1 MATMKFTR
9 AEDKLIGES
18 GQVGGGPV
26 DPSPLT
32 GIWLN
37 TDKRTGGI
45 TKLVLTQNDG
55 GLMVRAFGACDPA
68 PCDWGKCGE
77 RLSAAGLVRRKA
89 WRSPSLTSLASWKHF
104 LPFTSKAAF
113 WCWTA
118 STLSM
123 TIAGAQTIFRG
134 SSFITN
140 RSVQADQRDI
150 MVDHEITPFHES
162 K

>member
-1 MATMKFTR
+1 MAAMKFTR

-18 GQVGGGPV
+18 GQAGGGPV

-68 PCDWGKCGE
+68 PCDWGEVRGE
-77 RLSAAGLVRRKA
+77 AFSSGVGSPEGMAFTVSYQFGFMETFLAVYFKGGILVLDSFNTFNDDSG
-89 WRSPSLTSLASWKHF
+89 RSNYFSREF
-104 LPFTSKAAF
+104 
-113 WCWTA
+113 
-118 STLSM
+118 
-123 TIAGAQTIFRG
+123 
-134 SSFITN
+134 
-140 RSVQADQRDI
+140 
-150 MVDHEITPFHES
+150 FHN
-162 K
+162 